1 MPDLELPIL
10 LPPPPSAEMTGVCHQ
25 GLLDRGWR
33 FAGYVLLA
41 RTNILPAELLVG
53 TDGLAMYV
61 DLVGLATVLSG
72 AFVDSHSVLST
83 SLQFSASYWRN

>member
-1 MPDLELPIL
+1 M
-10 LPPPPSAEMTGVCHQ
+10 
-25 GLLDRGWR
+25 
-33 FAGYVLLA
+33 LLA

-61 DLVGLATVLSG
+61 DLVGLATVLGG
-72 AFVDSHSVLST
+72 AFVDSYSVLST